1 MTSSEFVKKLIGK
14 NTVEKKIIPYVNKNE
29 EWRYSVARVLLTGIL
44 NNQYYRNAQDAAN
57 EALPL
62 IIKAAKA
69 DPLYL
74 LKAAAF
80 AREANMKGMV
90 KLAVAALS
98 ANAPDEFLI
107 TNRPAIVTLL
117 STFHPGQ
124 LMQFVDLMKSK
135 VLGKGFGARPQKWI
149 QSVMEGWDSQK
160 VEVYTIKYAKDFY
173 SLLRL
178 AHPNY
183 KDVRGK
189 LVSYILTSADKGKAH
204 GKKQKA
210 IERMKKLID
219 DKEIAKLMLDN
230 EIPWDAVKGFH
241 AIKGDVGLAM
251 MTQMGLSGLLLNIR
265 SLEQN
270 GVLDS
275 ADSIKALEIKLN
287 EVKHGRSIPIDFAK
301 PYIYSSNPKVK
312 QLLLKAIVDSL
323 GNSMPHIEG
332 RKIGVSVDIS
342 GSMYGEPLQTAG
354 LLAIPFLKARE
365 LWFTTFDTGLYE
377 EPTGR
382 TNNGH
387 CPKLA
392 GQTPTKQVEHLLN
405 MKTNG
410 GADVGISLRQALKD
424 NRHLDIHVLITD
436 EHQNTG
442 TPLIAIWKE
451 YKNKINSRAEL
462 WIINATN
469 SQWHSADFNDP
480 SITVYQSM
488 TPAIFKNL
496 QFVGQDL
503 VSAINGFD
511 HNKNNP
517 VEDSTED

>member
-1 MTSSEFVKKLIGK
+1 MSTSSQFVKKLIGK
-14 NTVEKKIIPYVNKNE
+14 QDKKVKVILPYVSKNE
-29 EWRYSVARVLLTGIL
+29 EWRFAVARIMLTGIL
-44 NNQYYRNAQDAAN
+44 NNQYARTAESAAQ

-62 IIKAAKA
+62 IIKAAKT

-74 LKAAAF
+74 LKAAVF

-98 ANAPDEFLI
+98 ANASDSFLI
-107 TNRPAIVTLL
+107 TNRNAIVSLL

-149 QSVMEGWDSQK
+149 QSVMEAWDSQR
-160 VEVYTIKYAKDFY
+160 VETYTIKYGKDFY

-204 GKKQKA
+204 GKRQKA
-210 IERMKKLID
+210 IEKMKKLID
-219 DKEIAKLMLDN
+219 DKQIAKLMLEN

-270 GVLDS
+270 GVLDTE
-275 ADSIKALEIKLN
+275 DSLKALELKLN
-287 EVKHGRSIPIDFAK
+287 EVKGDRSIPIDFAK
-301 PYIYSSNPKVK
+301 PYIHSTNPKVK
-312 QLLLKAIVDSL
+312 KLLVKAIVDSL
-323 GNSMPHIEG
+323 SNSMPHIEG
-332 RKIGVSVDIS
+332 RRIGVSVDIS
-342 GSMYGEPLQTAG
+342 GSMDGEPLQTAG
-354 LLAIPFLKARE
+354 LLSIPFLKARE
-365 LWFTTFDTGLYE
+365 LWFTTFDTSLYE

-382 TNNGH
+382 LTNSH
-387 CPKLA
+387 CPRLT
-392 GQTPTKQVEHLLN
+392 GQTPVKQVESLLN
-405 MKTNG
+405 MKVQG
-410 GADVGISLRQALKD
+410 GTDVGISLRQALKD

-436 EHQNTG
+436 EQQNAG
-442 TPLIAIWKE
+442 TPLITVWKE
-451 YKNKINSRAEL
+451 YKKKVNSRAEL
-462 WIINATN
+462 FIINATN
-469 SQWHSADFNDP
+469 NNWHSADFNDP
-480 SITVYQSM
+480 SITVYQTM
-488 TPAIFKNL
+488 TSAIFQNL
-496 QFVGQDL
+496 QFLGQDL
-503 VSAINGFD
+503 ISAINSF
-511 HNKNNP
+511 NLNN
-517 VEDSTED
+517 